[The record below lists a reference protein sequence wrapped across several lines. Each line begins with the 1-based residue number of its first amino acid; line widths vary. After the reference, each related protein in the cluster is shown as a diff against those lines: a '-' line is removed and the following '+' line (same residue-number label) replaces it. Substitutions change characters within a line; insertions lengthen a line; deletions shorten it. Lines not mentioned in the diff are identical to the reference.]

1 MPITIFQND
10 KGNLTQSPVTSHQSP
25 VNGWWNCIA
34 PADLDGDGDLDF
46 VAGNHGLNSRFK
58 ASPER
63 PVTMWIND
71 FDQNGSAEQIIS
83 VFHGEKSYPMALRND
98 MVMQMPFLKK
108 KYLLFSEYAEQSVSD
123 IFTPEQLQNT
133 VKLEANNLQSAV
145 FLNDGK
151 GNFEMKPLPVE
162 AQFAPVYA
170 ILAEDVDSDGKTDLV
185 LGGNFYRSKPE
196 VGIYDGSYGWF
207 LKGDGKGSFAA
218 QTPSQ
223 SGFFVKGEIRSLLN
237 LKTKKSKLLLVG
249 KNNQGMEVFATQ

>member
-1 MPITIFQND
+1 
-10 KGNLTQSPVTSHQSP
+10 
-25 VNGWWNCIA
+25 
-34 PADLDGDGDLDF
+34 
-46 VAGNHGLNSRFK
+46 
-58 ASPER
+58 
-63 PVTMWIND
+63 
-71 FDQNGSAEQIIS
+71 
-83 VFHGEKSYPMALRND
+83 MALRND